1 MRETSMVTIIV
12 DLLAAV
18 AIVAGALMMFAQ
30 SRVRCW
36 WAALT
41 GKPVD
46 PDARRL
52 GSGED
57 PARYALMIFGMM
69 LLAFGIII
77 LGFFTA
83 FALFAPASP

>member
-1 MRETSMVTIIV
+1 VTIIV

-30 SRVRCW
+30 TRVRCW

-41 GKPVD
+41 GKPID
-46 PDARRL
+46 PKQRRL
-52 GSGED
+52 GTGED

-83 FALFAPASP
+83 FALFTPSAA

>member
-1 MRETSMVTIIV
+1 MVTIIV

-30 SRVRCW
+30 ARVRSW
-36 WAALT
+36 WAAFT
-41 GKPVD
+41 GKPAD
-46 PDARRL
+46 PRKRQLETDD
-52 GSGED
+52 D

-83 FALFAPASP
+83 FALFTPAAT

>member
-1 MRETSMVTIIV
+1 MMTIIV

-30 SRVRCW
+30 SLVRRW
-36 WAALT
+36 WADLT
-41 GKPVD
+41 GKPVE
-46 PDARRL
+46 PSQRKL
-52 GSGED
+52 GTGED
-57 PARYALMIFGMM
+57 PAHYALMIFGMM

-83 FALFAPASP
+83 FAFFAPAGS